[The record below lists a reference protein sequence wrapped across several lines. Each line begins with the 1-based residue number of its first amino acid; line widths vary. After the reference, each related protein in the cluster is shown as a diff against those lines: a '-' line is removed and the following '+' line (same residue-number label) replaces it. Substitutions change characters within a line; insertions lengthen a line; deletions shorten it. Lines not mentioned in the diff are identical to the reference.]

1 MFNVMDEKAPFLQV
15 KQTYSGRCNCV
26 RLTLEVGTDIKW
38 WDLHKRVGLTLEG
51 GTNIRGWD

>member
-1 MFNVMDEKAPFLQV
+1 MDEKAPFLQV